1 MLFVCTL
8 DYDYPLVRNS
18 LKIVP
23 QGPITNQI
31 IVGTPGKFLDCL
43 EKRRNINTKNVI
55 IFVLDEADQMFI
67 DTGNGNGKTNNSSN
81 QAIATKIISYV

>member
-1 MLFVCTL
+1 M
-8 DYDYPLVRNS
+8 
-18 LKIVP
+18 P

-55 IFVLDEADQMFI
+55 IFVLDEADQMFL
-67 DTGNGNGKTNNSSN
+67 DAGNGKSTNSASN
-81 QAIATKIISYV
+81 QAIATKIIS